1 MRAGAPSGAAGSG
14 AFSAGVSAAESAT
27 AAGSTAAGAT
37 AAGSFAPA
45 AVTPSAVT
53 AVAEMAAAGFA
64 AAGFP
69 KMPARA
75 LMALAT
81 SDDGGLT
88 AAELSD
94 RLGVSA
100 AAVSG
105 AVRYLQTA
113 GFVQRVSQPGSRRD
127 LYALHDDEWYIASLR
142 NNTRYQN
149 LAVLTG
155 ATAEALPAGSAAR
168 SRVTE
173 MSRFYRF
180 LHSRMPALLDDWE
193 RERRREEED
202 RPRNGEHGRS
212 PAVPGGGRP

>member
-1 MRAGAPSGAAGSG
+1 
-14 AFSAGVSAAESAT
+14 
-27 AAGSTAAGAT
+27 
-37 AAGSFAPA
+37 
-45 AVTPSAVT
+45 
-53 AVAEMAAAGFA
+53 MAAAGFA

-142 NNTRYQN
+142 NNTRYQD

-193 RERRREEED
+193 RERRGEED
-202 RPRNGEHGRS
+202 RPRNGGRGPS
-212 PAVPGGGRP
+212 AAVPGGGRP

>member
-14 AFSAGVSAAESAT
+14 ALSARVSAAESAT
-27 AAGSTAAGAT
+27 AAAAT
-37 AAGSFAPA
+37 AAGSIAPA

-53 AVAEMAAAGFA
+53 QSAVTAAAEKAAAGYA

-75 LMALAT
+75 LMALVS
-81 SDDGGLT
+81 SDDGSLT
-88 AAELSD
+88 AAELAG

-105 AVRYLQTA
+105 AVRYLQTV

-127 LYALHDDEWYIASLR
+127 VYALHDDQWYIASLR

-193 RERRREEED
+193 RERRGEED
-202 RPRNGEHGRS
+202 RPRNGGHGHS
-212 PAVPGGGRP
+212 AAVPGGGRP